1 MQFILI
7 SLLVIIID
15 QLSKYWTVKNMIE
28 GSSIPVIP
36 GVFYL
41 TFIYNRGAAFG
52 LLENEQWIFMLVAAA
67 LISGLF
73 YFRKDIAQADS
84 YTRLGTALL
93 LGGAVGNL
101 IDRIRINMVIDYFD
115 FIIWPIFN
123 IADVAICVG
132 VGMII
137 WGTWKNS

>member
-7 SLLVIIID
+7 SLLVVIID

-52 LLENEQWIFMLVAAA
+52 LLENKQWIFILHLLVACFIFVKILLSLTA
-67 LISGLF
+67 IQGLERPC
-73 YFRKDIAQADS
+73 YWEV
-84 YTRLGTALL
+84 LL
-93 LGGAVGNL
+93 
-101 IDRIRINMVIDYFD
+101 
-115 FIIWPIFN
+115 
-123 IADVAICVG
+123 AI
-132 VGMII
+132 
-137 WGTWKNS
+137 